1 MTDSAAF
8 PRTRSSRSS
17 ASKRRPRAA
26 AAGGLVQSRVAARS
40 GRDAAASEALR
51 DEHTLD
57 LFGGAA
63 AREAKPTAK
72 AENARSAR
80 ATARGGER
88 AGEQA
93 DLLSGFAEDS
103 AAHAQREAD
112 ERSAADAAGT
122 RTRDAASAGESVSV
136 PASSVESASA
146 DAGSGRRDTP
156 AVQVFEPATAQSGA
170 DDAPAAGQT
179 DSRRSSSR
187 RANSKKQAAQRGAH
201 RGSAS
206 QGDAKRDEAARG
218 QTAQVQGEAAH
229 DPTPEH
235 PTRQSAAD
243 EARSTEAP
251 AAPDTAN
258 IEPTDST
265 RADPNQANPEPPSPV
280 ATRAAAVPERRDA
293 GSAADTPAL
302 AKTPKTPRASGNATP
317 AAALSSAPS
326 GTGGGDVA
334 GVPTQ
339 STPSAASPTS
349 FPASASPARE
359 RQTAAPQT
367 ASAPSNAPA
376 APVEL
381 DAHLRPLAD
390 RIRAL
395 QSETVDLRR
404 AADAEMRR
412 VNRLLLALGV
422 VALIAIVA
430 LVAQAVQLSR
440 QRDESAALQQRI
452 DRLAAAQA
460 TQEATIVTLSQR
472 QDELGAQVDRLTN
485 RLSGAATPVKRS
497 RRGRGY

>member
-1 MTDSAAF
+1 M
-8 PRTRSSRSS
+8 
-17 ASKRRPRAA
+17 
-26 AAGGLVQSRVAARS
+26 QSRVAARS
-40 GRDAAASEALR
+40 GRAAAASEALR

-112 ERSAADAAGT
+112 GRSAADAAGT
-122 RTRDAASAGESVSV
+122 RTQDAASAGESVSV
-136 PASSVESASA
+136 PANSVESASA

-156 AVQVFEPATAQSGA
+156 AVQVFEPATAQAGI
-170 DDAPAAGQT
+170 DDAPAAGRT

-206 QGDAKRDEAARG
+206 QGDAKRDETARG

-280 ATRAAAVPERRDA
+280 ATRAAAVPERRDTGA
-293 GSAADTPAL
+293 SADTPAL
-302 AKTPKTPRASGNATP
+302 AKTPRTSGNATP

-326 GTGGGDVA
+326 GTGGGNVA

-376 APVEL
+376 ALVEL

-440 QRDESAALQQRI
+440 QRDESAALQRRI

-472 QDELGAQVDRLTN
+472 QDELGAQVDRLTS